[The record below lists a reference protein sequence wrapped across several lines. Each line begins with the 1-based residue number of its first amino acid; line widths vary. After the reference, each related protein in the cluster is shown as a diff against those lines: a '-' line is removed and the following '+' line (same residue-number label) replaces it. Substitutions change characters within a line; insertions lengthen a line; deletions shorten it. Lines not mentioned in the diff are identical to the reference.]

1 VRKFVPLLPSF
12 SGILL
17 PRFQLDFNWCTCT
30 MAAVKPATRAATATK
45 RTASRALDL
54 AGGTNNNNNG
64 FRNVINSKYVKRR
77 CQNGQQSQPQPSA
90 SSSQMSQLMD
100 EVLESVAT
108 QGQNNDSE
116 GVGAVADDD
125 GDAGFSS
132 SEIRHLRKCVAELQQ
147 KVDFLM
153 SIIGIDKQTESTAIN
168 PSQTSNQKPSYAA
181 VTKLNGPVRNA
192 VLTAVY
198 SDLHAKEN
206 MKRNV
211 VIYGLKSD
219 NDPDFGQTDVELV
232 QQLCDDEFH
241 AVPVI
246 ERVKRLGRVVENR
259 NQPLLVVLREER
271 DAQNLLSIAK
281 RLRQSAD
288 EYTRYNVYISAHQT
302 RAERQ
307 AAFEGRCRRRQRVAD
322 HLLNENETRTD
333 ETSEP
338 QHHRSSRGMGAP
350 TVIQDTN
357 GRTSHAQQPLSQSSG
372 GNSGLV
378 DENENE
384 NETAL
389 KSKVTSAVLSVPV
402 VAAEQANLAKPVITA
417 TSAANASD
425 SNFRDDENINSVSLR
440 PNASEFR
447 PTMAAAPTAAAAAD
461 VAGSGSSDGGTY

>member
-1 VRKFVPLLPSF
+1 
-12 SGILL
+12 
-17 PRFQLDFNWCTCT
+17 

-45 RTASRALDL
+45 RTASRALDS

-153 SIIGIDKQTESTAIN
+153 SIIGIDKQTESTTIN

-211 VIYGLKSD
+211 VIYGLKPD
-219 NDPDFGQTDVELV
+219 DDTDFGQTDVELV

-259 NQPLLVVLREER
+259 IQPLLVVLREER

-322 HLLNENETRTD
+322 QLLNENETRTD

-350 TVIQDTN
+350 TDIQDTN
-357 GRTSHAQQPLSQSSG
+357 GKTSHAQQPLSQSNG
-372 GNSGLV
+372 GNSGGRVVSSTGLV
-378 DENENE
+378 TRPTLE

-389 KSKVTSAVLSVPV
+389 KSNVTPVPV
-402 VAAEQANLAKPVITA
+402 VAAAEVNLAKPVVTA

-425 SNFRDDENINSVSLR
+425 SNFRDDDNINSVSLR

-447 PTMAAAPTAAAAAD
+447 PTMAAAPTAAAAAGG
-461 VAGSGSSDGGTY
+461 VGSGSSDGGTY